1 METTILIPEEL
12 LEKHDFTKLYKF
24 SKHPREKNRFLAL
37 SHFKEGKAPREIAAL
52 LRITRNTVYKW
63 IRNFKTHGI
72 DGLKEKPGRGK
83 KAFIPD
89 SEMAA
94 FRSAVLELQA
104 GRSGGVIIGN
114 DVLQLMKDK
123 YGVDCSLKSAY
134 NHLKRAR
141 LVWISARS
149 RHPNSN
155 PEEQEEFKKKF
166 AKK

>member
-1 METTILIPEEL
+1 MNSAI

-52 LRITRNTVYKW
+52 LRVTRNTVYKW
-63 IRNFKTHGI
+63 IRDFKTHGI

-89 SEMAA
+89 SETAA
-94 FRSAVLELQA
+94 FREAVLKLQA
-104 GRSGGVIIGN
+104 GRSGGVITGK
-114 DVLQLMKDK
+114 DVLELMKDK

-149 RHPNSN
+149 RHPNAN
-155 PEEQEEFKKKF
+155 PEEQEEFKKNF

>member
-1 METTILIPEEL
+1 MDTTILIPEEL
-12 LEKHDFTKLYKF
+12 DKHDFTKLYKS

-37 SHFKEGKAPREIAAL
+37 SHFKDGKAPREIATL
-52 LRITRNTVYKW
+52 LRVTRNTVYTW
-63 IRNFKTHGI
+63 IRNFKAHGI
-72 DGLKEKPGRGK
+72 DGIKGKPGRGK

-89 SEMAA
+89 SETAA

-104 GRSGGVIIGN
+104 GRSGGVIIGK

-123 YGVDCSLKSAY
+123 YGIKCSLKSAY

-155 PEEQEEFKKKF
+155 PEAQEEFKKNF